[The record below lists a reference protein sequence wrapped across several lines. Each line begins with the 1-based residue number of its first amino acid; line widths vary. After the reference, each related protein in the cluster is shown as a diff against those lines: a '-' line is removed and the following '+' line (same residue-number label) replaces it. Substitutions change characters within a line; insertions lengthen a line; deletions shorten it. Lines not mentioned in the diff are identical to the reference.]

1 MNEATVSVEI
11 KTVIVPVGAKAPVG
25 KLGEAELCFSGG
37 VVDGMRLVGFG
48 VWQRKE
54 GGRNVTFPARQYLMN
69 GETRTYA
76 LFRPMSDP
84 KAQERLRDAILR
96 AFPEDAGGG
105 SAIA

>member
-1 MNEATVSVEI
+1 MSEANVSVEV

-54 GGRNVTFPARQYLMN
+54 GGRNVTFPARQYLAN
-69 GETRTYA
+69 GELRTYA
-76 LFRPMSDP
+76 LFRPMTDP
-84 KAQERLRDAILR
+84 KAQERVRDAILR
-96 AFPEDAGGG
+96 AFPEGPEGATV
-105 SAIA
+105 A